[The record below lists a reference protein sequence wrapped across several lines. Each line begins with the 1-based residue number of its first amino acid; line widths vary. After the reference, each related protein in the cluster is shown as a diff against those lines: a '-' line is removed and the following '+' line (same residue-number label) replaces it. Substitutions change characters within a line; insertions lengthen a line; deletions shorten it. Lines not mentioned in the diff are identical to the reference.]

1 MSSNVIYFKLCFSF
15 SCSGYDL
22 TLIKKS
28 HRLNLNSFLQKLLV
42 TVVAHFTAKAT
53 DSKKAIYFL

>member
-1 MSSNVIYFKLCFSF
+1 MSSNVIYFKLCLSF

-28 HRLNLNSFLQKLLV
+28 HRLNLNSFLQKLLK
-42 TVVAHFTAKAT
+42 TKAYNLVVGNCCSSF
-53 DSKKAIYFL
+53 YC